1 MNLYINTFGAFE
13 LKAENKSILKASGR
27 TYKLYKLFQFFM
39 TFRNKKL
46 LPETIIDNLWSDSN
60 SGDPKNVLRTQI
72 FRLRQIIKSLLTEDM
87 DEKDYVSVNFVNGY
101 YCLEFGDCV
110 IIDLDEF
117 ECFINKGDL
126 AYSSNPDDA
135 VMFYENAI
143 KLYKGIYLAENS
155 YEVWLMPTRN
165 YYHRLFLKTLYKLI
179 DLLKEKEYNDRIIS
193 LCEKALIIEPYEET
207 IHIRLMEAML
217 KTGQYKGA
225 LNHFDYSVQM
235 LEKETGAKP
244 SKDFIEFEKKIHNFL
259 SYKSEMDIFN
269 IHNNLTDNTI
279 DGAFQCELEYF
290 KFLFNIQKRKALRTG
305 ENDYLGIIT
314 LINNKSK
321 YDKSNEF
328 SRFSSALTQI
338 LEKMLRRGDV
348 FTFWNDNQILIML
361 HNVKN
366 DGIINVENRIKKGIS
381 NCYDVNSF
389 HITMNFQPLSSEHIS
404 F

>member
-179 DLLKEKEYNDRIIS
+179 DLLKEKE
-193 LCEKALIIEPYEET
+193 
-207 IHIRLMEAML
+207 
-217 KTGQYKGA
+217 
-225 LNHFDYSVQM
+225 
-235 LEKETGAKP
+235 
-244 SKDFIEFEKKIHNFL
+244 
-259 SYKSEMDIFN
+259 
-269 IHNNLTDNTI
+269 
-279 DGAFQCELEYF
+279 
-290 KFLFNIQKRKALRTG
+290 
-305 ENDYLGIIT
+305 
-314 LINNKSK
+314 
-321 YDKSNEF
+321 
-328 SRFSSALTQI
+328 
-338 LEKMLRRGDV
+338 
-348 FTFWNDNQILIML
+348 
-361 HNVKN
+361 
-366 DGIINVENRIKKGIS
+366 
-381 NCYDVNSF
+381 
-389 HITMNFQPLSSEHIS
+389 
-404 F
+404 